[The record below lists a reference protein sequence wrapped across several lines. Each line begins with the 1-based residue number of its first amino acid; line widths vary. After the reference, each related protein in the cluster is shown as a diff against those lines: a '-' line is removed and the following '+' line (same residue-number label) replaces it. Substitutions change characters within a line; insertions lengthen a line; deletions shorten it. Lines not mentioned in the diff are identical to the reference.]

1 MTSEPMVEWMDKV
14 AGCLVHCAARR
25 TPEPIS
31 QRLEEE
37 WLADLAERR
46 SGFSRLRLGIGCY
59 WATYSIAR
67 EQRLAAA
74 AAAGSALAPN
84 IGGTTF
90 ENATLFSRRTV
101 TFLLVVSL
109 HAAVLLG
116 LALGVSSKFIKLTPT
131 EFVVDHIDNAP
142 LPPPIDLPPLAKPDL
157 NTITIGP
164 QKLDDKLTFEPDPLP
179 PGDVKEASPEAQGG
193 TGPSLPPVVTI
204 NRVQGGPG
212 IGFPSAHDFYP
223 ASAIRRGEQ
232 GIATVSACVDVRGRL
247 TSDPRIVQSTGS
259 QRLDAGALTLAIA
272 GSGHYRATTENGKPV
287 DSCYAFRIR
296 FDLKNSGP

>member
-1 MTSEPMVEWMDKV
+1 MTSERMVDWTDK
-14 AGCLVHCAARR
+14 AACCLVQHAARR
-25 TPEPIS
+25 TPEPLS
-31 QRLEEE
+31 ARLEEE
-37 WLADLAERR
+37 WLADLAQRR

-67 EQRLAAA
+67 EQRVATV
-74 AAAGSALAPN
+74 ALARSQLAHTSVA
-84 IGGTTF
+84 GFTS

-101 TFLLVVSL
+101 TFLLVASL

-116 LALGVSSKFIKLTPT
+116 LAVGVSSKFVKKAPP
-131 EFVVDHIDNAP
+131 EFVVDHIDKP
-142 LPPPIDLPPLAKPDL
+142 LPPPIVLPTPPTPDW
-157 NTITIGP
+157 NTTQIILP
-164 QKLDDKLTFEPDPLP
+164 EPDVKLTIEPDAP
-179 PGDVKEASPEAQGG
+179 PVGGEVKETPPETQSG
-193 TGPSLPPVVTI
+193 TGPSLPPAVTI

-223 ASAIRRGEQ
+223 PSAIRREEQ

-247 TSDPRIVQSTGS
+247 TSDPKIIHSTGS
-259 QRLDAGALTLAIA
+259 QRLDEGALTLAVA

-296 FDLKNSGP
+296 FDLKN

>member
-1 MTSEPMVEWMDKV
+1 MTSERMVDWMDR
-14 AGCLVHCAARR
+14 AANCLVQHAARR
-25 TPEPIS
+25 TPEPLS
-31 QRLEEE
+31 ARLEEE

-67 EQRLAAA
+67 EQRAA
-74 AAAGSALAPN
+74 SVALARSQLAHAN
-84 IGGTTF
+84 VAGFTT

-101 TFLLVVSL
+101 TFLLVASL

-116 LALGVSSKFIKLTPT
+116 LAVGVGSKFIKKTPT
-131 EFVVDHIDNAP
+131 EFVVDHIHKVLPRIDP
-142 LPPPIDLPPLAKPDL
+142 LPPVTPNL
-157 NTITIGP
+157 NTISVDPPKTV
-164 QKLDDKLTFEPDPLP
+164 DKLTFEPDPP
-179 PGDVKEASPEAQGG
+179 AVAGDVKEAQPETQGG
-193 TGPSLPPVVTI
+193 TGPALPPAVTI

-223 ASAIRRGEQ
+223 PSAIRREEQ
-232 GIATVSACVDVRGRL
+232 GIATVSACVDARGRL
-247 TSDPRIVQSTGS
+247 TSDPKIIQSTGS
-259 QRLDAGALTLAIA
+259 QRLDEGALTLAIA

-296 FDLKNSGP
+296 FDLKN

>member
-1 MTSEPMVEWMDKV
+1 MTSERMVDWMDR
-14 AGCLVHCAARR
+14 AASRLVQHAARR
-25 TPEPIS
+25 TPEPLS
-31 QRLEEE
+31 ARLEEE

-67 EQRLAAA
+67 EQRVA
-74 AAAGSALAPN
+74 SVALARSQLAHTN
-84 IGGTTF
+84 VAGFTT

-101 TFLLVVSL
+101 TFLLVASL

-116 LALGVSSKFIKLTPT
+116 LAVGVSSKFIKKTPP
-131 EFVVDHIDNAP
+131 EFVVDRIDKVLPRIDP
-142 LPPPIDLPPLAKPDL
+142 LPPVKPDL
-157 NTITIGP
+157 NTITVDP
-164 QKLDDKLTFEPDPLP
+164 PKPVDKLTYEPDDP
-179 PGDVKEASPEAQGG
+179 PPVAGDVKEAPPETQGG
-193 TGPSLPPVVTI
+193 TGPSLPPAVTI

-223 ASAIRRGEQ
+223 PSAIRREEQ
-232 GIATVSACVDVRGRL
+232 GIATVSACIDARGRL
-247 TSDPRIVQSTGS
+247 TSDPKIIQSTGS
-259 QRLDAGALTLAIA
+259 QRLDEGALTLAIA

-296 FDLKNSGP
+296 FDLKN